1 MDTPI
6 AFYVVSEAE
15 AKALM
20 GNSGNATAGVSAN
33 NAAPTASKVMVDG
46 NNVSFDAYNI
56 GGNNYF
62 KLRDVAKVL
71 NIGVGYDTATKVI
84 TIDTK
89 VDYTN

>member
-1 MDTPI
+1 MILAMSMPMASPSFAAVKDYATLQWDITLDSTEYP
-6 AFYVVSEAE
+6 YVEGKE
-15 AKALM
+15 KPF
-20 GNSGNATAGVSAN
+20 T
-33 NAAPTASKVMVDG
+33 T
-46 NNVSFDAYNI
+46 YNI